1 MDKLQKD
8 WFERFQINF
17 NEAPEGFLGI
27 HAWKKDKLCK
37 YFEVPLEWTD
47 SEDFWGMVYERA
59 QKEWEVPFEL
69 DKLYCPVC
77 SRICYEFHLR
87 YRGKMFCRWC
97 GSHYELVDGKVK
109 MTRIIG
115 QDLV

>member
-27 HAWKKDKLCK
+27 HAWRKGTECK

-47 SEDFWGMVYERA
+47 SEDFWGLVRERA
-59 QKEWEVPFEL
+59 HEEWKYPEYGSILF
-69 DKLYCPVC
+69 CPACQRNCNV
-77 SRICYEFHLR
+77 FHLR
-87 YRGKMFCRWC
+87 YKGKMFCRWC
-97 GSHYELVDGKVK
+97 GSHYILKDGQVEI
-109 MTRIIG
+109 TRMIG